1 MATDPSPGDPV
12 SPSAAGHPGV
22 PDRRPRSALGPS
34 RVAAHQV
41 SDAADATPADAPPT
55 TAGRD
60 ATDPAQRWA
69 ERFERPAL
77 IAALAAVPATFLT
90 LAEGTVGTTGEVI
103 NALSAAVLVAEG
115 VVLFATT
122 RDRRRWVRRN
132 WWLLATIAVVVPATI
147 WAVGPA
153 QLLRLVRSVGAL
165 RVLRVRRIVKAGRI
179 ASDRL
184 GLDARWR
191 RGVVASLS
199 LAAAAFVAVVLA
211 DPSGIEVGWVR
222 DLAMRAGPVGVI
234 LAGVVLGVA
243 TYLAARDR
251 DEG

>member
-1 MATDPSPGDPV
+1 MPPL
-12 SPSAAGHPGV
+12 AAGHPGL
-22 PDRRPRSALGPS
+22 PGTERRSA
-34 RVAAHQV
+34 VA
-41 SDAADATPADAPPT
+41 DAAPTADAAGPAGAGGAGDEVDPAD
-55 TAGRD
+55 
-60 ATDPAQRWA
+60 RWA
-69 ERFERPAL
+69 ARFERPAL

-90 LAEGTVGTTGEVI
+90 LAEGSVGTTGEVI
-103 NALSAAVLVAEG
+103 NGLSAAVLVAEG

-132 WWLLATIAVVVPATI
+132 WWLLATIAIIVPATI

-153 QLLRLVRSVGAL
+153 QLLRLVRSFGAL
-165 RVLRVRRIVKAGRI
+165 RVLRVRRIIKAGKV

-191 RGVVASLS
+191 RGVVALLS

-222 DLAMRAGPVGVI
+222 DLASAAGTVGVI
-234 LAGVVLGVA
+234 IAGLVLGAA
-243 TYLAARDR
+243 TYLVVRDR
-251 DEG
+251 EEDADA

>member
-1 MATDPSPGDPV
+1 MAADEHPGDPV
-12 SPSAAGHPGV
+12 PPLAAGQLELPPPGGGSA
-22 PDRRPRSALGPS
+22 DR
-34 RVAAHQV
+34 
-41 SDAADATPADAPPT
+41 DTAADDADLEAVGSGDDPAD
-55 TAGRD
+55 
-60 ATDPAQRWA
+60 RWA

-90 LAEGTVGTTGEVI
+90 LAEGTLGTTGEVV

-115 VVLFATT
+115 VVLFTTT
-122 RDRRRWVRRN
+122 RDRRAWVRRN
-132 WWLLATIAVVVPATI
+132 WWLLATIAIIVPATI

-153 QLLRLVRSVGAL
+153 QLLRLVRSFGAL
-165 RVLRVRRIVKAGRI
+165 RVLRVRRIIKAGKL

-191 RGVVASLS
+191 RGVVALLS

-222 DLAMRAGPVGVI
+222 DLASAAGPVGVVI
-234 LAGVVLGVA
+234 AGLVLGGA
-243 TYLAARDR
+243 TYLVVRDR
-251 DEG
+251 EDDTSA